1 MTTHKKPGTH
11 PDRYGG
17 AAHVQSLDGQKQ
29 PPRPLTRVTLPAPN
43 ADDDVPL
50 PVFHVPEGR
59 RRGLHEM
66 VGSALQTDLL
76 QLPPPRE
83 SAAIKGLQLAR
94 CEMHQSNGDIAALDD
109 RFVPT
114 LPVGPASA
122 LEERSW
128 TRLPER
134 KVIEGDMVRKKERLG
149 DDVDKYAGSLG
160 MISQFVRS
168 MKRERKQHK

>member
-1 MTTHKKPGTH
+1 
-11 PDRYGG
+11 
-17 AAHVQSLDGQKQ
+17 
-29 PPRPLTRVTLPAPN
+29 
-43 ADDDVPL
+43 
-50 PVFHVPEGR
+50 
-59 RRGLHEM
+59 
-66 VGSALQTDLL
+66 
-76 QLPPPRE
+76 
-83 SAAIKGLQLAR
+83 
-94 CEMHQSNGDIAALDD
+94 MHQSNGDIAALDD